1 MIRAPVQALLAVLR
15 PHVVTLI
22 VLTVAGAAVRAAFLS
37 TPMRYDEAHSFLVYA
52 SSPWRD
58 IVETY
63 NFPNNH
69 ILHSLGM
76 HFAWVGLGDAPWV
89 LRLPAFLAGVGC
101 IPAAYLLGREA
112 NGRGAGLW
120 AAALVGGSSVLIQY
134 STNGRGYSLATLLLL
149 CGSACG
155 AIALRTGRWAWWA
168 AFAVLATLAL
178 YTLPSAAI
186 GIAITAAWLASVALA
201 RAPAGRRLRDAGP
214 QLRNL
219 VDAVMATIVA
229 AVILYWPTLPGEGWR
244 PTEAVLPT
252 ADTAAEKW
260 RLVEDLWGLANE
272 GLPLLLRLVVLGGF
286 LAVLMFHRRIGG
298 RPAALAGSLL
308 VALVA
313 MLLVWDPPALARTLF
328 AVVPLYLVVAAV
340 GLSWATERLVAR
352 LHDGRGTVGLGAPA
366 AVCIALLAVFLVRG
380 DAALTIDVP
389 RTDPGLVSFARAEL
403 DGEPLLVTSEALPP
417 VAYEFRR
424 AGTGDLASPEPF
436 AGVARAI
443 SAKDLRRGSVAV
455 AAVNGLDRP
464 GRLAAQ
470 FGLRQES
477 GRPPR
482 PLRRFR
488 WVTVYEI
495 RLADDPP
502 RGVIRE

>member
-1 MIRAPVQALLAVLR
+1 MHAFLASLR
-15 PHVVTLI
+15 PHVLVLI
-22 VLTVAGAAVRAAFLS
+22 VLTAGGAAARAAYLS

-52 SSPWRD
+52 SAPWRA

-63 NFPNNH
+63 DLPNNH
-69 ILHSLGM
+69 VLHTLGM

-112 NGRGAGLW
+112 SGRSAGLW
-120 AAALVGGSSVLIQY
+120 AAALVCGSSMLIQY
-134 STNGRGYSLATLLLL
+134 SANGRGYSLATLLVL
-149 CGSACG
+149 CGAACG

-168 AFAVLATLAL
+168 GFAALATLAL

-186 GIAITAAWLASVALA
+186 GIAVMAVWLAWVALA

-229 AVILYWPTLPGEGWR
+229 AVILYWPTLPDAGWR
-244 PTEAVLPT
+244 PTEAVVPT

-260 RLVEDLWGLANE
+260 RLVEDLWGLGNE
-272 GLPLLLRLVVLGGF
+272 GLPLLVRLGVLAGF
-286 LAVLMFHRRIGG
+286 LAAVVLHRRSGG

-328 AVVPLYLVVAAV
+328 ALVPLYLVVAAI
-340 GLSWATERLVAR
+340 GLSWATDRLGDR
-352 LHDGRGTVGLGAPA
+352 LRDGRGAVGLAAPA
-366 AVCIALLAVFLVRG
+366 AASIALLALFVARG
-380 DAALTIDVP
+380 DAALTIDIP
-389 RTDPGLVSFARAEL
+389 RTDPGLVSFARSEL
-403 DGEPLLVTSEALPP
+403 DGQPLLVSSQALPS

-424 AGTGDLASPEPF
+424 AGTGDLAGPQPF
-436 AGVARAI
+436 AGAARAI
-443 SAKDLRRGSVAV
+443 NAKDLRRGSVAI
-455 AAVNGLDRP
+455 AAVNGVDRP
-464 GRLAAQ
+464 GHLLAQ
-470 FGLRQES
+470 FGLRPES
-477 GRPPR
+477 TRPPR

-495 RLADDPP
+495 RLAGDPR
-502 RGVIRE
+502 RGVSRE